1 MGLLDRT
8 NEKVVQVKN
17 DLSVLDALFDLT
29 SECDDIWCHG
39 YETLYSKFV
48 DLYIYHPD
56 QMGSVFRDYDAYN
69 WPTHWGTLWPT
80 GDMYLIINLGN
91 DRKGFEIVDTK
102 TYTRFS
108 SFIKKSDMV
117 GRNNVVEMDI
127 TCNLR
132 RLELKYWCNDHSK
145 VFRLDEKNRPLIQTL
160 FDNAPE
166 YVVRVNRRNH
176 NRMMYDFPMWY
187 STLADNYPKNVY
199 HTIGYL
205 NGGI

>member
-17 DLSVLDALFDLT
+17 DLSVQNALFDLT
-29 SECDDIWCHG
+29 SECDDIWCNG

-56 QMGSVFRDYDAYN
+56 QMGSVFRDYDKYN
-69 WPTHWGTLWPT
+69 WPNHWGTLWPT
-80 GDMYLIINLGN
+80 GDMYLIINMYN
-91 DRKGFEIVDTK
+91 DRKGFEIIDTK
-102 TYTRFS
+102 TSTRFS

-127 TCNLR
+127 VYNLR
-132 RLELKYWCNDHSK
+132 RLELKYWCDDRSK
-145 VFRLDEKNRPLIQTL
+145 VFRLDEKNRPLIQAL

-166 YVVRVNRRNH
+166 CVVRVNRRNH

-187 STLADNYPKNVY
+187 SAFDEVDKYPNNVY
-199 HTIGYL
+199 HPT
-205 NGGI
+205 NWVV

>member
-1 MGLLDRT
+1 MSILGKTTD
-8 NEKVVQVKN
+8 NVVRVKD
-17 DLSVLDALFDLT
+17 DLVIQDALTDLT

-56 QMGSVFRDYDAYN
+56 QMGFVFRDYDTYN
-69 WPTHWGTLWPT
+69 WPNHWGTLWPT
-80 GDMYLIINLGN
+80 GDMYLIINQGN
-91 DRKGFEIVDTK
+91 DRMGFEIVDTK

-132 RLELKYWCNDHSK
+132 HLELKYWGNDRSK
-145 VFRLDEKNRPLIQTL
+145 VFRLDEKNRPLIQAL

-187 STLADNYPKNVY
+187 SALVEPDKWSKNVY
-199 HTIGYL
+199 CPT
-205 NGGI
+205 N

>member
-17 DLSVLDALFDLT
+17 DLSVQDALFNLT

-39 YETLYSKFV
+39 YETIYNKLV

-56 QMGSVFRDYDAYN
+56 QMGSVFRDYN
-69 WPTHWGTLWPT
+69 ECLWPTHWGTLWPT
-80 GDMYLIINLGN
+80 GDMYLIINQGN
-91 DRKGFEIVDTK
+91 DRKGFEIIDTK
-102 TYTRFS
+102 TNTRFS

-127 TCNLR
+127 AYNLR
-132 RLELKYWCNDHSK
+132 RLELKYWCNDRSK
-145 VFRLDEKNRPLIQTL
+145 VFRLDEKNRPLIQAL

-166 YVVRVNRRNH
+166 CVVRVNKRNH
-176 NRMMYDFPMWY
+176 SMMMYDFPMWY
-187 STLADNYPKNVY
+187 SAVVDNYPKNVQY
-199 HTIGYL
+199 PT
-205 NGGI
+205 NWVV